1 MEFYANYSPMEMCTN
16 SRISPSESDSS
27 NSTSIAKPRHVVN
40 ARERCRTQRY
50 VNEKIVF
57 LLWFYMDKLLN
68 C

>member
-1 MEFYANYSPMEMCTN
+1 MEFYANYSAMEICTN

-50 VNEKIVF
+50 V
-57 LLWFYMDKLLN
+57 D
-68 C
+68 